1 MAVSRRST
9 RSLAKPAAPDKLEPT
24 CCTSQ
29 VNHTDNAFREPSRG
43 GAGVSSPELRGG
55 RRPPLRSDPR
65 RLDPPASDDTGIRRP
80 IDVNLLRISRD
91 HLEAARELAV
101 TGSGIR
107 TLARASARA

>member
-43 GAGVSSPELRGG
+43 GAGCRRPNYAADGG
-55 RRPPLRSDPR
+55 RRYEATQEGLIPLPAMILE
-65 RLDPPASDDTGIRRP
+65 LDDQSTSIC
-80 IDVNLLRISRD
+80 
-91 HLEAARELAV
+91 
-101 TGSGIR
+101 
-107 TLARASARA
+107 